1 MELVHE
7 KTDKWDK
14 TEGAEVDPTIEN
26 LVYEHRCSNKMR
38 ERYIFYFNKQ
48 FWRQLD
54 RHLEKEQSQ
63 STSQYTQNNLSMDQ
77 RYKRKPY
84 KYSRKYR

>member
-26 LVYEHRCSNKMR
+26 LVYEHR
-38 ERYIFYFNKQ
+38 YFK
-48 FWRQLD
+48 
-54 RHLEKEQSQ
+54 
-63 STSQYTQNNLSMDQ
+63 
-77 RYKRKPY
+77 
-84 KYSRKYR
+84 